1 MPLPQLQSLDS
12 VDFLPT
18 KKVRLCIAG
27 MAGAGTF
34 GHIWDVPGVS
44 DVLVGCHMPY
54 AKEDID
60 NFLGFSPDGYA
71 NEGTAMDF
79 AMDAFYRAY
88 QYEGA
93 PAIGIGVCA
102 VTASTTAHKGDH
114 RIFVATFQEY
124 KATLTYVKLVKG
136 VGAERRHL
144 DGQICNALLI
154 SSIKDATNTFI
165 TGLDLPEGCI
175 EEFRNGR
182 AEVLSEERLRRRPY
196 FSSTGKRLLEFPK
209 DEYRRRGAL
218 LPGSFNPPHFGHF
231 GLADGYIDQVGGPVA
246 FTLEA
251 EPPHKNPLKPWDI
264 LKRAKMLQ
272 GRNVYITWG
281 APYYVDKAKHLP
293 GIEILLGADSL
304 ETLFDAKRWGITI
317 EEQAKIFTETCT
329 GLTIADRRLD
339 GVMKTL
345 MDFPCPPNLRCHR
358 LQCDFDI
365 SSTDI
370 REGKRYKTAS

>member
-1 MPLPQLQSLDS
+1 MLLPQLQPLDS

-18 KKVRLCIAG
+18 KKVRLCISG

-60 NFLGFSPDGYA
+60 SFLGFSPDGYA

-114 RIFVATFQEY
+114 RIFVATFQEH

-144 DGQICNALLI
+144 DGQICNAILI
-154 SSIKDATNTFI
+154 SALKDVTNSSI

-182 AEVLSEERLRRRPY
+182 AEGLAEERLRRRPY

-209 DEYRRRGAL
+209 EEYRQRGAIF
-218 LPGSFNPPHFGHF
+218 PGSFNPPHFGHF
-231 GLADGYIDQVGGPVA
+231 GMADSYINHVGGPVA
-246 FTLEA
+246 FTIEA
-251 EPPHKNPLKPWDI
+251 SPPHKESIKTWEI
-264 LKRAKMLQ
+264 LQRAKMLQ
-272 GRNVYITWG
+272 GHNVYITRG
-281 APYYVDKAKHLP
+281 YPYFVDKARHLP
-293 GIEILLGADSL
+293 GLPIIIGADAF
-304 ETLFDAKRWGITI
+304 ETLFDEKRWGITI
-317 EEQAKIFTETCT
+317 EEQARLLSGT
-329 GLTIADRRLD
+329 GS
-339 GVMKTL
+339 TL
-345 MDFPCPPNLRCHR
+345 MVVERNIEGRVKRLSDFPYPVNMPCRG
-358 LQCDFDI
+358 LQGSFDVC
-365 SSTDI
+365 STDI
-370 REGKRYKTAS
+370 REGRRSRTAA

>member
-1 MPLPQLQSLDS
+1 MPLPQLQPLDS

-18 KKVRLCIAG
+18 KKLRLCIAG
-27 MAGAGTF
+27 MAGAGVF

-60 NFLGFSPDGYA
+60 SFLGFSPDGYA

-93 PAIGIGVCA
+93 PAVGIGVCA

-114 RIFVATFQEY
+114 RIFVATFQEH

-144 DGQICNALLI
+144 DGQICNAILI
-154 SSIKDATNTFI
+154 SAIKDVARTFI
-165 TGLDLPEGCI
+165 TGLDFPEGCI
-175 EEFRNGR
+175 EEFNNGR
-182 AEVLSEERLRRRPY
+182 AEGLAEERIRRRPY

-209 DEYRRRGAL
+209 GEYRQRGVM

-231 GLADGYIDQVGGPVA
+231 GLADEYIECIGGPVA

-251 EPPHKNPLKPWDI
+251 KPPHKEPLKAWDI

-272 GRNVYITWG
+272 GRNVYVTWG
-281 APYYVDKAKHLP
+281 SPYYVDKAKHLP
-293 GIEILLGADSL
+293 GVGILLGADSFD
-304 ETLFDAKRWGITI
+304 TLFDAKRWGITI
-317 EEQAKIFTETCT
+317 EEQANIFSETHT
-329 GLTIADRRLD
+329 SLTVADRRLD
-339 GVMKTL
+339 GVMKKL
-345 MDFPCPPNLRCHR
+345 EDFTYPSHLKCYRLRC
-358 LQCDFDI
+358 DFNI

-370 REGKRYKTAS
+370 REGKRSRTAA